1 MSKEGFILVD
11 GMGDLEN
18 DTHME
23 SVMVRNAKV
32 LHAVMKILESGDDR
46 KIQKLC
52 DLTEVWLQNG
62 TTKE

>member
-32 LHAVMKILESGDDR
+32 LPAVMQILESGDDR